1 MIYVIGSGPAGVSA
15 AFALV
20 ERGFEVTMLDVG
32 FELEQERARVV
43 QKLASLDKKAW
54 DERLLKRLKENM
66 SPKFSGI
73 HNKYV
78 YGSDFP
84 YRKTEYHPL
93 VLKNA
98 KMYLSLAKGGL
109 LNAWGAS
116 ILPYRQGDIEGWPI
130 TIKDLEPHYKAV
142 LSLMDN
148 SITKDSLN
156 AIFPTYT
163 EDNRPFSMCRQ
174 GSSFLQDLENN
185 KEILNSRGFFF
196 GRSWLAVRFNK
207 EQKCAY
213 CGLCLYGCPYDCIY
227 VPQHTLKKLS
237 ENKNFHYIKGVFV
250 ERVYKKNQ
258 GVKIEA
264 RDISNSSKIDF
275 TGSHCFLAAGVL
287 SSTRILLSSLEAF
300 DHSLE
305 LKHSEYF
312 IMPLLRYKKTKGV
325 TTEELHTLA
334 QAYIE
339 IMDESISKNM
349 VHLQVY
355 GYNDLYLKLVKS
367 VLGPFTP
374 IFADEILGR
383 LLIIQG
389 YLHSN
394 ISSSIKVSLEKGD
407 NGRLLVEGL
416 KKPEANKAVEKIA
429 RKLFVN
435 RKYLKAIPIPRM
447 WRIGLP
453 GDGNHSGGSF
463 PMKEKPKEFETD
475 KLGRPYGFERLHV
488 VDSTI
493 FPSIPATTIT
503 LTIMA
508 NSHRIVSE
516 I

>member
-1 MIYVIGSGPAGVSA
+1 MIYIVGSGAAGVSA
-15 AFALV
+15 AFGLV
-20 ERGFEVTMLDVG
+20 EGGFEVTMLDVG
-32 FELEQERARVV
+32 FELERERAEVV
-43 QKLASLDKKAW
+43 QKLASLDKKDW
-54 DERLLKRLKENM
+54 GERLLKALKENM
-66 SPKFSGI
+66 TPKFSGI
-73 HNKYV
+73 PNKYV

-84 YRKTEYHPL
+84 YRRPEYHPV

-116 ILPYRQGDIEGWPI
+116 MLPFRQEDIEGWPI

-156 AIFPTYT
+156 AIFPTYSGG
-163 EDNRPFSMCRQ
+163 NQPLLMCRQ
-174 GSSFLQDLENN
+174 ASFFLQDLENN
-185 KEILNSRGFFF
+185 KEILKSRGFFF
-196 GRSWLAVRFNK
+196 GRSRLAVRFR
-207 EQKCAY
+207 EEPKCAY

-237 ENKNFHYIKGVFV
+237 ENKNFHYIKDIFV
-250 ERVYKKNQ
+250 ERVCEKK
-258 GVKIEA
+258 GEVKIEA
-264 RDISNSSKIDF
+264 RDIHDSSRVDF
-275 TGSHCFLAAGVL
+275 TSSHCILAAGVL

-312 IMPLLRYKKTKGV
+312 IMPMLRYAKTKGV
-325 TTEELHTLA
+325 TGEELHTLA
-334 QAYIE
+334 QVYIE

-355 GYNDLYLKLVKS
+355 GYNDFYLQLFKPF
-367 VLGPFTP
+367 LGPFTP

-383 LLIIQG
+383 LLIVQG

-394 ISSSIKVSLEKGD
+394 ISSSIKVSLEGGD

-416 KKPEANKAVEKIA
+416 RSLEANRAVEKIA
-429 RKLFVN
+429 RKLFMN
-435 RKYLKAIPIPRM
+435 KKYLKAIPIPKM

-463 PMKEKPKEFETD
+463 PMEESPKEFETD
-475 KLGRPYGFERLHV
+475 RFGRPYGFEKLHV

-493 FPSIPATTIT
+493 FPSIPATTVT

-508 NSHRIVSE
+508 NAHRIASE